1 MKWTVIKGILAGVI
15 FVSAG
20 YWATVLSWVTDLN
33 YNTLVSGVA
42 FITNIGIGFLLSD
55 KSYGKL
61 LTAWALSITFGFITF
76 LIYACVGF
84 LDICHNML
92 FPNDHTTYGLLWPM
106 SIPIFL
112 DILFYFFF
120 AIIMAIGVTAIKK
133 AHVKKSNKDSG
144 L

>member
-61 LTAWALSITFGFITF
+61 LTAWALSITSGFVTF
-76 LIYACVGF
+76 LIYAIGGF
-84 LDICHNML
+84 LDIWDFIL
-92 FPNDHTTYGLLWPM
+92 FPNDDIIHARLWYA

-120 AIIMAIGVTAIKK
+120 AIIMAVGVTAIKK